1 MLRHLDQAH
10 LRRAAGALA
19 AAPGDYADLFLE
31 RVLQAEIRRDRDGE
45 RQVILGRSSGAA
57 TRVLSAGGT
66 RHQAAGGLPDEE
78 TGAAPSA
85 AERSAAVRALAAYLD
100 ALEIAIG
107 AGPLRGVSDAGVRLR
122 AEARSQAVTIANSE
136 GEIASD
142 RRDWVS
148 FSVRLARP
156 ARAGAAGG
164 RSTRGAPAVRR
175 ALAGGGARDAERLA
189 VVHPPVEVAARL
201 ERALDE
207 ADATAPAPAGEVPVI
222 LGPGVGGLL
231 IHEACG
237 HALEGDRA
245 LRGRSVF
252 ANLLGETV
260 GAANLTIV
268 DDPTLDGLAGSRR
281 VDDEGW
287 PAAPTVLID
296 AGRVTGLLLDRATAR
311 RAGTTPTGSARRES
325 YRDLPLPRMT
335 NTFVRSGNVAPEEI
349 LAGVTRG
356 LYVAELGAG
365 RVDTTSGEFSFRV
378 RRGYLVAGGRRVS
391 PAGPCVI
398 AGNGVRALGGIV
410 AIGNDLTF
418 DPGTGECGKD
428 GQRARAAVGQPTL
441 RVEGLVV
448 QPEEA

>member
-1 MLRHLDQAH
+1 MRQFDQAH

-31 RVLQAEIRRDRDGE
+31 HATQAEIRRDRDGE
-45 RQVILGRSSGAA
+45 RQVLLGRSSGAA

-66 RHQAAGGLPDEE
+66 RHQAAGGLPDGE
-78 TGAAPSA
+78 ADMAPSA

-107 AGPLRGVSDAGVRLR
+107 AGPLRGVGDAGVRLR
-122 AEARSQAVTIANSE
+122 AEARSQAVTIVNSE

-148 FSVRLARP
+148 FSVRLTRP
-156 ARAGAAGG
+156 ARAGAGGG
-164 RSTRGAPAVRR
+164 RTTRATPAMRM

-189 VVHPPVEVAARL
+189 VVHPPAEVAARL
-201 ERALDE
+201 ERALEE
-207 ADATAPAPAGEVPVI
+207 ADATAPAPTGEVPVI

-287 PAAPTVLID
+287 PVGPTVLID
-296 AGRVTGLLLDRATAR
+296 AGRVAGLLLDRATAR

-335 NTFVRSGNVAPEEI
+335 NTFVRAGNVAPEEI

-378 RRGYLVAGGRRVS
+378 RRGYLVAGGRKVS

-441 RVEGLVV
+441 RVEGLTV
-448 QPEEA
+448 QPEGA